1 METGDKVCVVT
12 GGASG
17 IGRAAAIAL
26 AATGAK
32 VVVGDVDAS
41 GGEQTAALI
50 AEAGGEAVFA
60 ACDVSREQEASG
72 LIDLAVDRFGSLNV
86 LFNNA
91 GVNPLEGNIV
101 DVAVEEWHRVLRIN
115 LDGIFFCCR
124 RAIPAMRRAGG
135 GSIINTASPGSFKG
149 WKNNVAYLSS
159 KGAVMSLTRALAMDH
174 AADGIRVNAL
184 VPGLIMTGI
193 GERFL
198 AAQPD
203 AEAVRAG
210 IPLGRFGQPDDVAPL
225 VVHLAS
231 DASSF
236 STGAAFYVDGGELA
250 G

>member
-1 METGDKVCVVT
+1 VELDSKVCVVT

-17 IGRAAAIAL
+17 IGRAAAVAL
-26 AATGAK
+26 AAKGAK
-32 VVVGDVDAS
+32 VVVGDVDKS
-41 GGEQTAALI
+41 GGEETAARI
-50 AEAGGEAVFA
+50 AATGGDAVFA
-60 ACDVSREQEASG
+60 ACDVSREEDASQ
-72 LIDLAVDRFGSLNV
+72 LIDLAVDRFGGLNV

-91 GVNPLEGNIV
+91 GVNPLEGNVV
-101 DVAVEEWHRVLRIN
+101 DIAVEEWHRVLQIN

-124 RAIPAMRRAGG
+124 RAIPVMRRMGG

-174 AADGIRVNAL
+174 AREGIRVNAL

-198 AAQPD
+198 AAQSD
-203 AEAVRAG
+203 ADAVRDG

-225 VVHLAS
+225 VVHLAG
-231 DASSF
+231 DASAF

>member
-1 METGDKVCVVT
+1 VELGDKVCVVT

-17 IGRAAAIAL
+17 IGRAAAVSL
-26 AATGAK
+26 AAKGAK
-32 VVVGDVDAS
+32 VVFGDVNEK
-41 GGEQTAALI
+41 GGEETAAII
-50 AEAGGEAVFA
+50 AAAGGDAVFA
-60 ACDVSREQEASG
+60 PCDVSREEEAG
-72 LIDLAVDRFGSLNV
+72 RLIDLAVERFGTLNV

-91 GVNPLEGNIV
+91 GVNPLEGNVV
-101 DVAVEEWHRVLRIN
+101 DIAVEEWHRVLRIN
-115 LDGIFFCCR
+115 LDGIFYCCR
-124 RAIPAMRRAGG
+124 RAVPVMRRGGG

-174 AADGIRVNAL
+174 AQDGIRVNAL

-193 GERFL
+193 GEEFL

-210 IPLGRFGQPDDVAPL
+210 IPLGRFGQPEDVAPL

-231 DASSF
+231 DSSAF